1 MEAEKLEIQCR
12 PGLHNSLQA
21 NQQREILSQNIETQ
35 SMKEGKVINGKTE
48 FIYQLGIHTT
58 VGKET
63 EAKHT
68 CIQKPDCG
76 GGGLTKPSAE
86 DIHPPLSKN

>member
-1 MEAEKLEIQCR
+1 
-12 PGLHNSLQA
+12 
-21 NQQREILSQNIETQ
+21 
-35 SMKEGKVINGKTE
+35 MKESKVINGKTE
-48 FIYQLGIHTT
+48 LIYQLEIHTT

-76 GGGLTKPSAE
+76 GGGLTKPYAE
-86 DIHPPLSKN
+86 DIHSFQKN